1 MMIGRREFMAMLGT
15 AAAWPIAARAQQGE
29 RMRRVGV
36 LVGFSEGDQQAVI
49 LALREE
55 LAKFGWID
63 GRNLGLDI
71 RFIGGEVD
79 RIPNYATELVA
90 INPDVIV
97 TSGGAAMR
105 AVQRQTQ
112 TIPIV
117 ISGAGDP
124 AGSGFVKNIAHP
136 EGNTTGITNLYASI
150 GGKWVELLK
159 QAAPK
164 LERIGLLENPQL
176 NSVSGSV
183 YRPSAEEAT
192 RALGIKVIWISYHDT
207 LDIVRGV
214 DAFAAEPNGGLIVLP
229 PAPNAT
235 NRETVRR
242 LAVEH
247 RLPAIWQTKQ
257 YAVEGGLMA
266 YGSNPLDVMRRSVSF
281 VDRILRGARVSE
293 LALEF
298 PTRFE
303 LTINLK
309 SAKAMGLIIPASVL
323 LIADEVIE

>member
-1 MMIGRREFMAMLGT
+1 MRRRDFITLLGS
-15 AAAWPIAARAQQGE
+15 AAAWPVAAQAQQGD
-29 RMRRVGV
+29 RIRRVGV
-36 LVGFSEGDQQAVI
+36 LLGFDEADQAAVVV
-49 LALREE
+49 ALREE
-55 LAKFGWID
+55 LAKFGWIE
-63 GRNLGLDI
+63 GRNLRLDI
-71 RFIGGEVD
+71 RYFAGEAD
-79 RIPNYATELVA
+79 RLPGYATELVT
-90 INPDVIV
+90 INPDVII

-124 AGSGFVKNIAHP
+124 AGSGFVKNITHP

-150 GGKWVELLK
+150 GGKWVKLLK

-176 NSVSGSV
+176 NSASGSV

-192 RALGIKVIWISYHDT
+192 RALGIKAVWISYHDT
-207 LDIVRGV
+207 LDIVRRI
-214 DAFAAEPNGGLIVLP
+214 DAFATEPNGGLIILP

-235 NRETVRR
+235 IRETIHR

-247 RLPAIWQTKQ
+247 RLPAIWQARQ
-257 YAVEGGLMA
+257 YALEGGLMA
-266 YGSNPLDVMRRSVSF
+266 YGSNPPALMRRSASF
-281 VDRILRGARVSE
+281 VDRILRGAKVSE
-293 LALEF
+293 LPLEF

-309 SAKAMGLIIPASVL
+309 CAKAMGLIIPESVL
-323 LIADEVIE
+323 LVADEVIE